1 MRKSHRV
8 LDLFYRLLQGEK
20 VSKKGY
26 ADEYSLSERSVE
38 RDVRTIRDALAE
50 QGDALET
57 DGKGNYSLKAGKRR
71 KLTEMEVLYIAKV
84 LLSSRSLV
92 KEEMEQAILAMRRL
106 FPTQI
111 RYEIK
116 NAIQSEMEQ
125 YVGPQHGKKLLRL
138 HWEINHA
145 IERQLKISLRYQ
157 KVSGEVVE
165 RKVTPVSVVS
175 SEQYL
180 YLVAFLTEKKYRYP
194 AFFRLD
200 RIEEV
205 KITDEHYSPKLYSD
219 YNMGRMK
226 NCIQFMYAGE
236 LLNVK
241 LACASEVVEP
251 VRDRL
256 PNSRIAGK
264 DGTRTVI
271 TARVFGEGFLHW
283 VMQYGDA
290 IEVLAPES
298 LREKM
303 EKDAENVWKLYRRKA
318 EN

>member
-20 VSKKGY
+20 ISKTCY
-26 ADEYSLSERSVE
+26 ADEYSLSARSVE
-38 RDVRTIRDALAE
+38 RDVRTLRDALAE
-50 QGDALET
+50 QGDALES
-57 DGKGNYSLKAGKRR
+57 DGRGNYSLKAGKRR
-71 KLTEMEVLYIAKV
+71 ELTEMEVLYIAKV

-92 KEEMEQAILAMRRL
+92 KEEMEQAINAMKRL

-111 RYEIK
+111 RFEIR
-116 NAIQSEMEQ
+116 NAIQSELDQ
-125 YVGPQHGKKLLRL
+125 YVAPRHGKKLLRL
-138 HWEINHA
+138 QWELNHA
-145 IERQLKISLRYQ
+145 IERQLKISLRYR
-157 KVSGEVVE
+157 KNSGETVE

-180 YLVAFLTEKKYRYP
+180 YLVAFREEKNYRYP

-226 NCIQFMYAGE
+226 NSIQFMYAGE
-236 LLNVK
+236 LFNVR
-241 LACASEVVEP
+241 LACAPDVVEA
-251 VRDRL
+251 VLDRL
-256 PNSRIAGK
+256 PNSRIAGT
-264 DGTRTVI
+264 DGTRTVV

-283 VMQYGDA
+283 AMQYGDA
-290 IEVLAPES
+290 VEILAPEI
-298 LREKM
+298 LREKIR
-303 EKDAENVWKLYRRKA
+303 ETLKQTQKLYEK
-318 EN
+318 N

>member
-20 VSKKGY
+20 VNKADY
-26 ADEYSLSERSVE
+26 AAEYEMSERSVE

-50 QGDALET
+50 QGDALEI

-71 KLTEMEVLYIAKV
+71 ELTEMEVLHIAKV

-92 KEEMEQAILAMRRL
+92 KEEMEQTILAMRRL

-116 NAIQSEMEQ
+116 NAIQSEIDQ
-125 YVGPQHGKKLLRL
+125 YVEPQHGKKLLRL
-138 HWEINHA
+138 QWELNHA
-145 IERQLKISLRYQ
+145 IERQLKIALRYA
-157 KVSGEVVE
+157 KVSGETVE

-180 YLVAFLTEKKYRYP
+180 YLVAFLTEKKYKYP

-205 KITDEHYSPKLYSD
+205 EITDEHYSPKLYSD

-241 LACASEVVEP
+241 LACAPEVVEP